1 MRFRSLLAERLEYA
15 CASGRFDRARWK
27 AAGIEEPL
35 RIGEADESVLPI
47 LAFPGCIGER
57 LQRCLL
63 AYLWEEWHFYGI
75 VCCGDRYAP
84 SDGEFHFW
92 LLLLEQ
98 LRDFSL
104 FPEFA
109 ASQVLPALRMLCDRL
124 IDPCERVEIKI
135 NRYHAQYGQ
144 YSASWQT
151 YARKRNDLL
160 LRLLRT
166 LRCALVCRE

>member
-75 VCCGDRYAP
+75 VCCGAP
-84 SDGEFHFW
+84 VCAVGRGIPF
-92 LLLLEQ
+92 LA
-98 LRDFSL
+98 
-104 FPEFA
+104 A
-109 ASQVLPALRMLCDRL
+109 ASGA
-124 IDPCERVEIKI
+124 
-135 NRYHAQYGQ
+135 
-144 YSASWQT
+144 ASGLF
-151 YARKRNDLL
+151 A
-160 LRLLRT
+160 
-166 LRCALVCRE
+166 VP